1 MLIRYFNLYLI
12 FVIIA
17 SVIFSL
23 MLIKVRQLLSGKF
36 VIPVIII
43 IMLPALLGYIYL
55 SYFSSLPEVAVPN
68 LKGLPLEMAIIRLEV
83 LGLNG
88 QEAGKVFNRQ
98 YSEGTVVKQL
108 PAAGRK
114 VKTRRVISLITSSG
128 QKIAYVPNLLG
139 RSVSQAEQVLVAQGL
154 LLGEKK
160 VDQVTNFQPGIV
172 LSQNPLPDEE
182 IEVGTVVNVTI
193 SASVESAAKKKERGF
208 LIW

>member
-1 MLIRYFNLYLI
+1 
-12 FVIIA
+12 
-17 SVIFSL
+17 
-23 MLIKVRQLLSGKF
+23 
-36 VIPVIII
+36 
-43 IMLPALLGYIYL
+43 
-55 SYFSSLPEVAVPN
+55 LPEVAVPN

-193 SASVESAAKKKERGF
+193 SASVESAAKKKERGY